1 MKSRHCAAT
10 NARRVTHAAAGLTL
24 AGTLLLVGALPAQA
38 QGSGNVAP
46 DKTVAAAKTPPAKAK
61 AGAPATDE
69 KSQASYSLG
78 LSVGTQ
84 LHGMGVTS
92 GSLSYERVLQGL
104 KDALSGKSTVGAE
117 DSQRVQSLIEK
128 SRVAQG
134 TANKAAAET
143 FLAQNGKQPGII
155 TTASGLQY
163 KVVRPGAGDS
173 PKITDD
179 ATVNYRGTLLDGS
192 EFDSSYKRNQPA
204 TFTVGKVI
212 KGWVEGLQLMK
223 PGAKFELYIPPELA
237 YGLQPPPGPI
247 PPGSLLKFEVEL
259 ISVKPAAATLPPL
272 GGAMSGPKRQ

>member
-1 MKSRHCAAT
+1 
-10 NARRVTHAAAGLTL
+10 VTHTAAGLTL
-24 AGTLLLVGALPAQA
+24 VGTLLLVGALPAQA
-38 QGSGNVAP
+38 QGAGNVAP
-46 DKTVAAAKTPPAKAK
+46 DKTVAATKPAAKAK
-61 AGAPATDE
+61 AAAPATDE

-84 LHGMGVTS
+84 LRGMGVTT
-92 GSLSYERVLQGL
+92 GSLTYERVLQGL
-104 KDALSGKSTVGAE
+104 KDALSGKATVAAE

-128 SRVAQG
+128 ARLAQG
-134 TANKAAAET
+134 ATNKAAADA
-143 FLAQNGKQPGII
+143 FLAQNGKQPGVV

-212 KGWVEGLQLMK
+212 KGWVEALQLMK
-223 PGAKFELYIPPELA
+223 PGAKFELYIPPDLA

-247 PPGSLLKFEVEL
+247 PPGALLKFEVEL
-259 ISVKPAAATLPPL
+259 ISVKPAAVLPPL
-272 GGAMSGPKRQ
+272 GGAMSGPKHP